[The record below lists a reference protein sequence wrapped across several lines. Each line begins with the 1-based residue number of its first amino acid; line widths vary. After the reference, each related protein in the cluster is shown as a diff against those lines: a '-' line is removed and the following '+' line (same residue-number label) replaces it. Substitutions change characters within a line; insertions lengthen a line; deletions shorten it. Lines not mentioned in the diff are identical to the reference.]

1 MNLDIETPSPYPLPA
16 GERDFRGD
24 AMKQLITLALT
35 AAAGALT
42 MTSAADAAPRPAV
55 EHFGGATLN
64 GQPLP
69 FSRAV
74 RVGDVL
80 YLSGAIG
87 RSPDGKVPEGI
98 EAQTRATLD
107 DIGET
112 LKLAGLGF
120 EDVFHCTVM
129 LADMKDWPAMNSVY
143 VTYFPEG
150 KRPARSAFGT
160 NGLAL
165 GALMEIE
172 CQAYAGKK

>member
-1 MNLDIETPSPYPLPA
+1 
-16 GERDFRGD
+16 
-24 AMKQLITLALT
+24 MKLI
-35 AAAGALT
+35 AAIATGVLM
-42 MTSAADAAPRPAV
+42 MTSAAEAAPARPAV
-55 EHFGGATLN
+55 QHYGNPTLN
-64 GQPLP
+64 GQRLP

-74 RVGDVL
+74 RVGDIL

-87 RSPDGKVPEGI
+87 RGPDGKPPEGI
-98 EAQTRATLD
+98 EAQTRATMD

-120 EDVFHCTVM
+120 NDLFHCTVF
-129 LADMKDWPAMNSVY
+129 LSDMKNWADFNKVY
-143 VTYFPEG
+143 VTYFPDG
-150 KRPARSAFGT
+150 PLPARSAVGV